1 MTSDIFFK
9 YSTQQTEL
17 HLAGIDE
24 YNATEKYFT
33 VSIEWNVGDISNYIF
48 SGPRVFRK
56 TKFDRCSTDLAPR
69 IDGTGRREDH
79 LYNMQKNL
87 EYRSRQMDKNKQE
100 TRKKSEKAN

>member
-1 MTSDIFFK
+1 MK
-9 YSTQQTEL
+9 RRRYLEL
-17 HLAGIDE
+17 H
-24 YNATEKYFT
+24 F
-33 VSIEWNVGDISNYIF
+33 F
-48 SGPRVFRK
+48 RVQEFFGK

-100 TRKKSEKAN
+100 TRKKAKKRKSKLGTDQKNLIASERMGTNGI